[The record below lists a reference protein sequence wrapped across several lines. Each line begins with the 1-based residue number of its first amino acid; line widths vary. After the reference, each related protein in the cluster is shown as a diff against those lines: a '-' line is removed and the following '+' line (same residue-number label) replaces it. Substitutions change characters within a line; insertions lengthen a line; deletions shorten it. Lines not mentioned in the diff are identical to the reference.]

1 MSTGTLCGASAHCA
15 PHPHTVRR
23 TLEIQLISE
32 NAKNWFYAKNEEIGQ
47 YLTKTKIPAYYRIMA
62 ISPKN
67 KSRIGKYPPHH
78 SWQGP
83 IPISSHSWL
92 RHSCLEI
99 GIGPCH
105 SWFGGYF
112 AILDLFFL
120 EIPPISSVL
129 DTNLVL
135 LARLLCEGTSLWT
148 IWAAWSFV
156 SYVSR
161 MKNLLNHIRI
171 KIYVLDNLDCCI
183 FRWSTA
189 LGRKLCTYFSY
200 CVRNMVL

>member
-1 MSTGTLCGASAHCA
+1 
-15 PHPHTVRR
+15 
-23 TLEIQLISE
+23 
-32 NAKNWFYAKNEEIGQ
+32 
-47 YLTKTKIPAYYRIMA
+47 MA

-67 KSRIGKYPPHH
+67 KSRIAKYPPHH

-120 EIPPISSVL
+120 EIPPIPPWRKKNPYCREGGIGYYRHFFEKKSLLSRGWYWILPTFHFHLMTMIVPWAWL
-129 DTNLVL
+129 GGIADYHPHPSGLGNTHLLRRFAPEFGGYCPTPQDSDGNQQYL
-135 LARLLCEGTSLWT
+135 LAMLTV
-148 IWAAWSFV
+148 IPQF
-156 SYVSR
+156 
-161 MKNLLNHIRI
+161 
-171 KIYVLDNLDCCI
+171 
-183 FRWSTA
+183 
-189 LGRKLCTYFSY
+189 
-200 CVRNMVL
+200 